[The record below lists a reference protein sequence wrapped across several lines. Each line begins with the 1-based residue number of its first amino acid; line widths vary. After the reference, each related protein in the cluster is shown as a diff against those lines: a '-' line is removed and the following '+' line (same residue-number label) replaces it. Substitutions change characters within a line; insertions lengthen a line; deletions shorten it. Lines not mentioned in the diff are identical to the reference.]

1 MDRNQLIGSVRTVAL
16 SINKVERKGA
26 VAIEDSVLL
35 IGDIIKAR
43 RDLNLP
49 VTFSA
54 AAISN
59 AAAAMQSFA
68 QGMVHLDA
76 CHKELASDQG
86 KLGFETR
93 GEGDNCPWLRDA
105 NDPTEGTVVPL
116 HVVRAAG

>member
-1 MDRNQLIGSVRTVAL
+1 MDRENLIGSVRNVAL
-16 SINKVERKGA
+16 SINKAERKGA

-43 RDLNLP
+43 RNLELP

-54 AAISN
+54 VAISN

-76 CHKELASDQG
+76 CHKELTSDQG
-86 KLGFETR
+86 QLGLDAREGEVCPPPQFTPETF
-93 GEGDNCPWLRDA
+93 
-105 NDPTEGTVVPL
+105 EGTIVPL
-116 HVVRAAG
+116 RAARAG